1 MNWQS
6 NTNHNDVE
14 DNFEDVEDNFKL
26 FFVKLLLFS

>member
-6 NTNHNDVE
+6 NTNYNDVE